1 MHLGQLPRHPSFTE
15 MATRAALCLA
25 PILSASLSL
34 GKIYRALVG
43 QAEASDAS
51 WGGRAEQQPTFLP
64 ATSTSLSRTSG
75 FSPDGVKAPADSGSS
90 NVDSGHP
97 AGTQPDGHPQ
107 LPAPVPA
114 EAASRV
120 VGAPLRPRRMLRPRP
135 VCPIVLPAPVCSGLA
150 RAPPPPVDP
159 LPYTNPAARP
169 HSTCQR
175 PSDDLS
181 PHAPPGRPSASGP
194 RPRFLVKSFDVTD
207 GLPPG
212 EARAP
217 R

>member
-1 MHLGQLPRHPSFTE
+1 

-43 QAEASDAS
+43 RAEASDAS

-159 LPYTNPAARP
+159 SRALTPPPALTPPARDQAMTSLPTPRQA
-169 HSTCQR
+169 
-175 PSDDLS
+175 
-181 PHAPPGRPSASGP
+181 GRQPQ
-194 RPRFLVKSFDVTD
+194 V
-207 GLPPG
+207 
-212 EARAP
+212 RALGS
-217 R
+217 